1 MHPQL
6 RLAVEHRF
14 LLDQLLDL
22 RQQGSAVA
30 HRRLAQHLF
39 GGGQC
44 QLHQPRSDHAVERV
58 QRVLEFGD
66 QLLPVGGQRLLLL
79 LRFQQP
85 LLAAFLQSGLKT
97 GLIAFLLAVGIAQ
110 LLALLLRL
118 QAQRRQLLLQFGLC
132 VRRRIVKL
140 EIRQLRQFDS
150 RFLFAQV
157 VERPGLPGQ
166 GVNAIRHRC
175 PRRRR

>member
-1 MHPQL
+1 MPARRQAGVEIAFLGADLAAARVQLAVRQQAPAVQAEGDPQLLLDARVVVRVHPQL

-97 GLIAFLLAVGIAQ
+97 GLIAFCWPSA
-110 LLALLLRL
+110 
-118 QAQRRQLLLQFGLC
+118 
-132 VRRRIVKL
+132 
-140 EIRQLRQFDS
+140 
-150 RFLFAQV
+150 
-157 VERPGLPGQ
+157 
-166 GVNAIRHRC
+166 
-175 PRRRR
+175 